1 MQAAKGADDKVIRQ
15 STAQKYVR
23 EASRYLI
30 GSRQRRSRF
39 IQLINE
45 SISSCDDNESEI
57 DYSELVQTLGV
68 PKMFVENLICGTPG
82 ITLEALQAARQERR
96 QRRIAVF
103 FALAAAAMAV
113 GLVLLGGFYLRY
125 QEALHS
131 GYTCTVMSVTQPREM
146 TDEDFDT
153 FMAEIDEDDRL
164 KNRKMNDLADIKEL
178 LGAQDLSVLKQ
189 LLEDYDLSEIKELLE
204 KRNESEKEI

>member
-1 MQAAKGADDKVIRQ
+1 VIRQ
-15 STAQKYVR
+15 STAQRYVR

-57 DYSELVQTLGV
+57 DYSELVQTLGA

-113 GLVLLGGFYLRY
+113 GLVLLGGLYLRD

-131 GYTCTVMSVTQPREM
+131 GYTCIVMSVTQPREM

>member
-1 MQAAKGADDKVIRQ
+1 MIRQ
-15 STAQKYVR
+15 STAQRYVR

-39 IQLINE
+39 IRLINE

-57 DYSELVQTLGV
+57 DYSELVQTLGA

-96 QRRIAVF
+96 QRRIAVL
-103 FALAAAAMAV
+103 FALAAAAMTV
-113 GLVLLGGFYLRY
+113 GLVLLGGFYLKY

-164 KNRKMNDLADIKEL
+164 KNRKMNNLADIKEL

-189 LLEDYDLSEIKELLE
+189 LL
-204 KRNESEKEI
+204 

>member
-1 MQAAKGADDKVIRQ
+1 MITVIRQ
-15 STAQKYVR
+15 STAQRYVR

-39 IQLINE
+39 IRLINE

-57 DYSELVQTLGV
+57 DYSELVQTLGA

-96 QRRIAVF
+96 QRRIAVL
-103 FALAAAAMAV
+103 FALAAAAMTV
-113 GLVLLGGFYLRY
+113 GLALLGGFYLRY

>member
-1 MQAAKGADDKVIRQ
+1 MITVIRQ
-15 STAQKYVR
+15 STAQRYVH

-39 IQLINE
+39 IRLINE

-57 DYSELVQTLGV
+57 DYSELVQTLGA

-96 QRRIAVF
+96 QRRIAVL
-103 FALAAAAMAV
+103 FALAAAAMTV
-113 GLVLLGGFYLRY
+113 GLVLLGGFYLKY

-131 GYTCTVMSVTQPREM
+131 GYTCKVMSVVAPHEM
-146 TDEDFDT
+146 SGEEFDAFMTEIDDEDWQKEL
-153 FMAEIDEDDRL
+153 EID
-164 KNRKMNDLADIKEL
+164 DLANIKEL
-178 LGAQDLSVLKQ
+178 LGTQDLSALKQ
-189 LLEDYDLSEIKELLE
+189 LLEDYDTAEIKELLNDL
-204 KRNESEKEI
+204 KQSEKETYKS

>member
-1 MQAAKGADDKVIRQ
+1 MIRQ

-57 DYSELVQTLGV
+57 DYSELVKTLGA

-113 GLVLLGGFYLRY
+113 GLVLLGGFYLKY

-146 TDEDFDT
+146 ADEDFDT
-153 FMAEIDEDDRL
+153 FMAEIYDVNWQKELEID
-164 KNRKMNDLADIKEL
+164 DLANIKEL
-178 LGAQDLSVLKQ
+178 LGTQDLSALKQ

-204 KRNESEKEI
+204 KQKESEKEI

>member
-1 MQAAKGADDKVIRQ
+1 MIRQ
-15 STAQKYVR
+15 STAQRYVR

-131 GYTCTVMSVTQPREM
+131 GYTCIVMSVTQPREM

>member
-1 MQAAKGADDKVIRQ
+1 MIRQ

-57 DYSELVQTLGV
+57 DYSELVQTLGE

-96 QRRIAVF
+96 QRRIAVL

-113 GLVLLGGFYLRY
+113 GLALLGGFYLRY

>member
-1 MQAAKGADDKVIRQ
+1 VQAAKGADDKVIRQ
-15 STAQKYVR
+15 STAQRYVR

-39 IQLINE
+39 IRLINE

-57 DYSELVQTLGV
+57 DYSELVQTLGA

-96 QRRIAVF
+96 QRRIAVL
-103 FALAAAAMAV
+103 FALAAAAMTV
-113 GLVLLGGFYLRY
+113 GLVLLGGFYLKY

-164 KNRKMNDLADIKEL
+164 KNRKMNNLADIKEL

>member
-1 MQAAKGADDKVIRQ
+1 MITVIRQ
-15 STAQKYVR
+15 STAQRYVR

-39 IQLINE
+39 IRLINE

-57 DYSELVQTLGV
+57 DYSELVQTLGA

-96 QRRIAVF
+96 QRRIAVL
-103 FALAAAAMAV
+103 FALAAAAMTV
-113 GLVLLGGFYLRY
+113 GLVLLGGFYLKY

-164 KNRKMNDLADIKEL
+164 KNRKMNNLADIKEL

>member
-1 MQAAKGADDKVIRQ
+1 MIRQ
-15 STAQKYVR
+15 STAQRYVR

-39 IQLINE
+39 IRLINE

-57 DYSELVQTLGV
+57 DYSELVQTLGA

-96 QRRIAVF
+96 QRRIAVL
-103 FALAAAAMAV
+103 FALAAAAMTV
-113 GLVLLGGFYLRY
+113 GLVLLGGFYLKY

-164 KNRKMNDLADIKEL
+164 KNRKMNNLADIKEL

>member
-1 MQAAKGADDKVIRQ
+1 MITVIRQ
-15 STAQKYVR
+15 STAQRYVR

-39 IQLINE
+39 IRLINE

-57 DYSELVQTLGV
+57 DYSELVQTLGA

-96 QRRIAVF
+96 QRRIAVL
-103 FALAAAAMAV
+103 FALAAAAMTV
-113 GLVLLGGFYLRY
+113 GLVLLGGFYLKY

-153 FMAEIDEDDRL
+153 FMTEIDEDDRL
-164 KNRKMNDLADIKEL
+164 KNRKMNNLADIKEL

>member
-1 MQAAKGADDKVIRQ
+1 MITVIRQ
-15 STAQKYVR
+15 STAQRYVR

-39 IQLINE
+39 IRLINE

-57 DYSELVQTLGV
+57 DYSELVQTLGA

-96 QRRIAVF
+96 QRRIAVL
-103 FALAAAAMAV
+103 FALAAAAMTV
-113 GLVLLGGFYLRY
+113 GLVLLGGFYLKY

-164 KNRKMNDLADIKEL
+164 KNRKMNNLADIKEL
-178 LGAQDLSVLKQ
+178 LGAHDLSVLKQ

>member
-1 MQAAKGADDKVIRQ
+1 MITVIRQ
-15 STAQKYVR
+15 STAQRYVH

-39 IQLINE
+39 IRLINE

-57 DYSELVQTLGV
+57 DYSELVQTLGA

-96 QRRIAVF
+96 QRRIAVL
-103 FALAAAAMAV
+103 FALAAAAMTV
-113 GLVLLGGFYLRY
+113 GLVLLGGFYLKY

-164 KNRKMNDLADIKEL
+164 KNRKMNNLADIKEL

-189 LLEDYDLSEIKELLE
+189 LL
-204 KRNESEKEI
+204 

>member
-1 MQAAKGADDKVIRQ
+1 MITVIRQ
-15 STAQKYVR
+15 STAQRYVR

-39 IQLINE
+39 IRLINE

-57 DYSELVQTLGV
+57 DYSELVQTLGA

-96 QRRIAVF
+96 QRRIAVL
-103 FALAAAAMAV
+103 FALAAAAMTV
-113 GLVLLGGFYLRY
+113 GLVLLGGFYLKY

-146 TDEDFDT
+146 TDEYFDT

-164 KNRKMNDLADIKEL
+164 KNRKMNNLADIKEL

>member
-1 MQAAKGADDKVIRQ
+1 MIRQ
-15 STAQKYVR
+15 STAQRYVR
-23 EASRYLI
+23 EANRYLI

-39 IQLINE
+39 IRLINE

-57 DYSELVQTLGV
+57 DYSELVQTLGA

-96 QRRIAVF
+96 QRRIAVL
-103 FALAAAAMAV
+103 FALAAAAMTV
-113 GLVLLGGFYLRY
+113 GLVLLGGFYLKY

-164 KNRKMNDLADIKEL
+164 KNRKMNNLADIKEL

>member
-1 MQAAKGADDKVIRQ
+1 MIRQ
-15 STAQKYVR
+15 STAQRYVR

-39 IQLINE
+39 IRLINE

-57 DYSELVQTLGV
+57 DYSELVQTLGA

-96 QRRIAVF
+96 QRRIAVL
-103 FALAAAAMAV
+103 FALAAAAMTV
-113 GLVLLGGFYLRY
+113 GLVLLGGFYLKY

-153 FMAEIDEDDRL
+153 FMTEIDEDDRL
-164 KNRKMNDLADIKEL
+164 KNRKMNNLADIKEL

>member
-1 MQAAKGADDKVIRQ
+1 MITVIRQ
-15 STAQKYVR
+15 STAQRYVR

-39 IQLINE
+39 IRLINE

-57 DYSELVQTLGV
+57 DYSELVQTLGA

-96 QRRIAVF
+96 QRRITVL
-103 FALAAAAMAV
+103 FALAAAAMTV
-113 GLVLLGGFYLRY
+113 GLVLLGGFYLKY

-164 KNRKMNDLADIKEL
+164 KNRKMNNLADIKEL

>member
-1 MQAAKGADDKVIRQ
+1 MDDKVIRQ
-15 STAQKYVR
+15 STAQRYVR

-39 IQLINE
+39 IRLINE

-57 DYSELVQTLGV
+57 DYSELVQTLGA

-96 QRRIAVF
+96 QRRIAVL
-103 FALAAAAMAV
+103 FALAAAAMTV
-113 GLVLLGGFYLRY
+113 GLVLLGGFYLKY

-164 KNRKMNDLADIKEL
+164 KNRKMNNLADIKEL